1 MKKKSLQL
9 PAKKCRS
16 SSCNEGEKAIEGLLN
31 IEEKCTSISHTQC
44 IDSIVENEIQS
55 TCCDCES
62 GKQTSSESNI
72 RDLPEN
78 SDVDME
84 CSVCLEIFEPG
95 EKLSWSRNLRC
106 EHVFHHECLMPWL
119 MTHDEC
125 PYCRTKMIDDCD
137 TDTTGESIE
146 VIFYSDLPSVDNM
159 DLNNEEHPLDDNI
172 YGKLKRFMRRSINYF
187 RPLQRV
193 TRIDS
198 ERNGTMTFQEYLMD
212 F

>member
-1 MKKKSLQL
+1 
-9 PAKKCRS
+9 
-16 SSCNEGEKAIEGLLN
+16 
-31 IEEKCTSISHTQC
+31 
-44 IDSIVENEIQS
+44 
-55 TCCDCES
+55 
-62 GKQTSSESNI
+62 
-72 RDLPEN
+72 
-78 SDVDME
+78 
-84 CSVCLEIFEPG
+84 
-95 EKLSWSRNLRC
+95 
-106 EHVFHHECLMPWL
+106 MPWL

-198 ERNGTMTFQEYLMD
+198 ERNGTTTFQEYLMD